1 MINYEE
7 ELRVLLADL
16 SDIQDN
22 EKLTGGD
29 ALMALCD
36 RIDLSILRIGSE
48 QV

>member
-16 SDIQDN
+16 SDIADN

-29 ALMALCD
+29 ALVALVD